1 MACTCRRQCIRK
13 RPWRSPCTGF
23 EFERP
28 ESMVSTTN
36 TDDTD
41 VRGMVDGLIAVIG
54 LVAVEQTL

>member
-1 MACTCRRQCIRK
+1 
-13 RPWRSPCTGF
+13 
-23 EFERP
+23 
-28 ESMVSTTN
+28 MVSTTN